1 MVSEPADRREI
12 DHDMH
17 HDMPHDIVVIGGG
30 NMGAALVAGMV
41 AADPTAASRIAV
53 VEVSPERRAE
63 LATILASVTVVD
75 EVVAASTAVIA
86 VKPPDAP
93 AAAAAAVRAG
103 ARRVISIAAGVT
115 LASLEAA
122 VRDALSDA
130 AAADSAP
137 VAVLRAMP
145 NTPAL
150 VGRGVSAICAGGG
163 ADADDVAEAHRIL
176 GSVGICVDLDEAHF
190 DAITALSGS
199 GPAYVFAM
207 AEALVAAGIGAGLP
221 AESVE
226 PVVIELLAGSAT
238 LLAERGDP
246 AGLREMVTSPNGTTA
261 AGLAA
266 LGEHGFADAV
276 AAAVAAAARR
286 SAELAGG

>member
-1 MVSEPADRREI
+1 MVSDPAGNHDI
-12 DHDMH
+12 DHQFD
-17 HDMPHDIVVIGGG
+17 HDIVVIGGG

-41 AADPTAASRIAV
+41 AADPTAAGRIAV
-53 VEVSPERRAE
+53 VEVSSERRAE
-63 LATILASVTVVD
+63 LATILGQVAVVD

-93 AAAAAAVRAG
+93 AAAAAAARAG

-115 LASLEAA
+115 LARLEAA
-122 VRDALSDA
+122 VQDAVDDA
-130 AAADSAP
+130 VDDAGPAGSAP

-163 ADADDVAEAHRIL
+163 ADADDVAEAHQIL
-176 GSVGICVDLDEAHF
+176 GSVGICIDLDEVHF
-190 DAITALSGS
+190 DAVTALSGS

-226 PVVIELLAGSAT
+226 PIVIELLAGSAT
-238 LLAERGDP
+238 LLSERGDP

-276 AAAVAAAARR
+276 AAAVTAAARR